1 MNSENMIE
9 ITRGEYDELQVYA
22 NQVHTLI
29 RFLKN
34 DDFLSK
40 KTILLL
46 LGVVEEEK
54 QEGLIYE

>member
-29 RFLKN
+29 RFLRSN
-34 DDFLSK
+34 EVLSHKTVLLILGAEENEAWEDK
-40 KTILLL
+40 K
-46 LGVVEEEK
+46 
-54 QEGLIYE
+54 